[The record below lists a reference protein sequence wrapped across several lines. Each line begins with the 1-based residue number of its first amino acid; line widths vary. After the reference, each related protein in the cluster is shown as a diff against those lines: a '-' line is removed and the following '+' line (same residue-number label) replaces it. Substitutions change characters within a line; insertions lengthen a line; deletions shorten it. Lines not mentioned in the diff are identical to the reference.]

1 MKTAHVKC
9 FEKSMTPYMLA
20 IFMANV
26 KGLSGKETGN
36 KNIS

>member
-1 MKTAHVKC
+1 
-9 FEKSMTPYMLA
+9 MTPYMLA

-36 KNIS
+36 KNISQAGKEHKLYRP